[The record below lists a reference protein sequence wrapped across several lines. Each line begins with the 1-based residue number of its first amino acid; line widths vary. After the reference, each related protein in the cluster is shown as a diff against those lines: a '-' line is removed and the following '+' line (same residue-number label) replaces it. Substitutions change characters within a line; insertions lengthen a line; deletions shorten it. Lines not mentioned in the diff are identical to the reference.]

1 MFGQELTEVSF
12 LMSVLISF
20 IAGIFSFL
28 SPCVLPIVPPY
39 LAFMAGSSVSSLK
52 TNSPNNSVTNS
63 LAFVSISFV
72 LGLSTVF
79 IMLGLAAAALGTFFL
94 SYQTEMGYVS
104 GLIVLIFGFHFLG
117 IIRVPVLN
125 KDVRFN
131 FKSGG
136 GGVIGAYVL
145 GIAFAFG
152 WTPCIGPILGA
163 ILSMSAQAESF
174 HSGVILMAVYAVG
187 LGCPFLLFGVFFAR
201 SIKLFSPIR
210 THLGKVEKGMGVLL
224 LVVGIMLLSGG
235 FTNLSFL
242 LIETLPFLTMFG

>member
-1 MFGQELTEVSF
+1 MFAQELTEVSF

-20 IAGIFSFL
+20 TAGIFSFL

-52 TNSPNNSVTNS
+52 KKPFESSRTTS
-63 LAFVSISFV
+63 LTFIAISFV
-72 LGLSTVF
+72 MGLSTVF
-79 IMLGLAAAALGTFFL
+79 VMLGLAAAALGTFFL

-104 GLIVLIFGFHFLG
+104 GLIVLIFGLHFLG
-117 IIRVPVLN
+117 IIQVPILN
-125 KDVRFN
+125 REARFD

-136 GGVIGAYVL
+136 GGVFGAYVL

-174 HSGVILMAVYAVG
+174 HSGVILMAVYAIG

-201 SIKLFSPIR
+201 SLSLFSPIKM
-210 THLGKVEKGMGVLL
+210 HLGKVEKAMGILL
-224 LVVGIMLLSGG
+224 LVVGILLFSGG

-242 LIETLPFLTMFG
+242 LLETLPFLTIFG